1 MVRIELDRTVDR
13 ALRDAIDEL
22 TRQLTPLGKIE
33 LATRL
38 FGEVATETVD
48 AILAVL
54 TTPPATRVAIAPAHE
69 EPVRVAIE
77 RGGGEREEA
86 RKPSPASSN
95 VEAVSDDAATTH
107 VHEEDTHD
115 E

>member
-38 FGEVATETVD
+38 FGEVAAETVD
-48 AILAVL
+48 AIVAVL
-54 TTPPATRVAIAPAHE
+54 TTQPAGTRIAIEPTHE
-69 EPVRVAIE
+69 EPVPIAIE
-77 RGGGEREEA
+77 RGGEGREEA

-95 VEAVSDDAATTH
+95 VEAVSDDTATIT
-107 VHEEDTHD
+107 HEEET

>member
-38 FGEVATETVD
+38 FGEVAAETMDTIVSM
-48 AILAVL
+48 L
-54 TTPPATRVAIAPAHE
+54 TTPPTQTRIAIAVVEDEAI
-69 EPVRVAIE
+69 AIE
-77 RGGGEREEA
+77 EVAGGVRRLESRL
-86 RKPSPASSN
+86 PLPAN
-95 VEAVSDDAATTH
+95 VEAVSDDAATTT
-107 VHEEDTHD
+107 HEEDTHD
-115 E
+115 G